1 MSLNS
6 ASMEKSRVAEEKES
20 AVVSFARWCWTLE
33 LELKR
38 EGLWMVTTQGVDT
51 AAQWILDED
60 EDCSKESAQ
69 EGDIVAARKKAR
81 RLDRKARAHIGM
93 SVKSLRSGYDE
104 LINGCATASE
114 MWHVLKVAC
123 TAEAA
128 RRKIE
133 NMVTLKT
140 IRMEEGGNVS
150 KHVATFMGIVD
161 ELKAANVKESDT
173 TLAWLLLKSLPSEW
187 DDVAMPLRKQI
198 PSLNI
203 TDVIK
208 ALLTAPK
215 RKATQAQTAIQQDE
229 TDAGRHAPQ
238 VSSTHEAKTN
248 VEATQKQDH
257 ELRCETQEG
266 MHASDRQSAH
276 EDKEVQVVQSP
287 TLQGMRPGDDGD
299 QETLSDQDD
308 KPGGVELK
316 QRDSSRP
323 HADPAAQDGEESQA
337 PETGVDAEHLCGR
350 QEKPE
355 YDDEAAGGGADDTDV
370 AIDALR
376 QPEKVNP
383 AEAGRS
389 CEEQHQPEQQEK
401 GHGKLEPPEEH
412 RLRDKSD
419 KSDAKRK
426 EEWPRGIGLKP
437 PVDDA
442 RLIENPGGKKDTSDA
457 AASSYVLQGIGAGEG
472 HEDAR
477 RSSEE
482 VSTEQEG
489 DEQYQ
494 TQAQEQRPESHTVGE
509 TTKQGTWSKPYQV
522 RACKQQ
528 KQTRSEETMSGVTSH
543 KGTPNRTLPA
553 KGEQRQHNDKR
564 PAKDWRTRKKEE
576 LRGEQHNQ
584 NRILPKQ
591 RDGDLQVSRAAGK
604 IGSLRLK
611 GECWRSASIHLPRI
625 MCRGCACHSKYYAG
639 TSQRMD
645 QHGLNQEFGL
655 AALNPFQK
663 ALDVRDIL
671 DVLF

>member
-6 ASMEKSRVAEEKES
+6 ASMENCRVAEEKES

-229 TDAGRHAPQ
+229 TDAGRHAVQ
-238 VSSTHEAKTN
+238 VSSTHEAKTS

-266 MHASDRQSAH
+266 MHASDRQSAN

-337 PETGVDAEHLCGR
+337 PETGVDVEHLCGR

-389 CEEQHQPEQQEK
+389 CEEQPSQNSRRKATASWSRQ
-401 GHGKLEPPEEH
+401 
-412 RLRDKSD
+412 KSTD
-419 KSDAKRK
+419 CGTSRTRATQS
-426 EEWPRGIGLKP
+426 
-437 PVDDA
+437 
-442 RLIENPGGKKDTSDA
+442 GKKS
-457 AASSYVLQGIGAGEG
+457 G
-472 HEDAR
+472 HAE
-477 RSSEE
+477 
-482 VSTEQEG
+482 
-489 DEQYQ
+489 
-494 TQAQEQRPESHTVGE
+494 
-509 TTKQGTWSKPYQV
+509 
-522 RACKQQ
+522 
-528 KQTRSEETMSGVTSH
+528 
-543 KGTPNRTLPA
+543 
-553 KGEQRQHNDKR
+553 
-564 PAKDWRTRKKEE
+564 
-576 LRGEQHNQ
+576 
-584 NRILPKQ
+584 
-591 RDGDLQVSRAAGK
+591 
-604 IGSLRLK
+604 
-611 GECWRSASIHLPRI
+611 
-625 MCRGCACHSKYYAG
+625 
-639 TSQRMD
+639 
-645 QHGLNQEFGL
+645 
-655 AALNPFQK
+655 
-663 ALDVRDIL
+663 
-671 DVLF
+671 

>member
-266 MHASDRQSAH
+266 MHASDRQSAN

-494 TQAQEQRPESHTVGE
+494 TQAQEQRPSASMQAAEADKKRGDNVWGHIAQRHAKSYSTGE
-509 TTKQGTWSKPYQV
+509 GGAATT
-522 RACKQQ
+522 
-528 KQTRSEETMSGVTSH
+528 
-543 KGTPNRTLPA
+543 
-553 KGEQRQHNDKR
+553 QRQETSQRLAD
-564 PAKDWRTRKKEE
+564 TQE
-576 LRGEQHNQ
+576 RG
-584 NRILPKQ
+584 K
-591 RDGDLQVSRAAGK
+591 VSRAAGK

-611 GECWRSASIHLPRI
+611 GECWRSASIHSPSNHVPWLRMPFSASCGDVTAHGPTWTEPRI
-625 MCRGCACHSKYYAG
+625 RIGCTQAFPEG
-639 TSQRMD
+639 TRCSRYS
-645 QHGLNQEFGL
+645 
-655 AALNPFQK
+655 
-663 ALDVRDIL
+663 RCS
-671 DVLF
+671 VLETPYSVYI